1 MFKEARSM
9 DKGSA
14 VWRIIFALSAI
25 LFFTIAGVV
34 AVKGMADLKKLLR
47 YSKRNGPTSDG
58 D

>member
-1 MFKEARSM
+1 MG
-9 DKGSA
+9 KGSA
-14 VWRIIFALSAI
+14 VWLIIFALSAI